1 MLLLSAEYVPWHI
14 SCKEWPL
21 QVYTVNS
28 ESQHLLVCG
37 VPSLGLQDE
46 LRRLCARFGDVK
58 SLVFVPKYA
67 EEEFTEVYHVQYS
80 RIQSAR

>member
-1 MLLLSAEYVPWHI
+1 M
-14 SCKEWPL
+14 
-21 QVYTVNS
+21 YTVNS

-46 LRRLCARFGDVK
+46 LRRLCGRFGDVK